1 MIDNVAMIFKIMI
14 AWAHLRQE
22 IWKAPEL
29 KLLSIPEVINQ
40 YLHHILQFI
49 ITIIITI
56 IEGIVAVN
64 LFLSSIISFLTAL
77 PLQPLW
83 FTSHITLK
91 RWSECIGNVCLIQPG
106 PDALIM
112 KTLDG
117 MYRGR
122 ECLKEAFIRRVR
134 ARLVRLLIITSD
146 TTPSHHLTHAG
157 SKRKIFSDRSPCQT
171 ILPSISFFSD

>member
-1 MIDNVAMIFKIMI
+1 MGMIDNVAMIFKIMI
-14 AWAHLRQE
+14 AHLRQE

-77 PLQPLW
+77 PLQPL
-83 FTSHITLK
+83 
-91 RWSECIGNVCLIQPG
+91 
-106 PDALIM
+106 
-112 KTLDG
+112 
-117 MYRGR
+117 
-122 ECLKEAFIRRVR
+122 
-134 ARLVRLLIITSD
+134 
-146 TTPSHHLTHAG
+146 
-157 SKRKIFSDRSPCQT
+157 
-171 ILPSISFFSD
+171 